1 MKECELIKGGHTFG
15 LLAVRHEKKNCI
27 VNHTMH
33 LSKMSAI
40 VQANMRSPSGNCN
53 ATKTI
58 QKNKIIVVRYSKIT
72 INYN

>member
-1 MKECELIKGGHTFG
+1 
-15 LLAVRHEKKNCI
+15 
-27 VNHTMH
+27 MH

-58 QKNKIIVVRYSKIT
+58 QKNKIMVVRYSKIT